1 MPTASGMVD
10 STARSRGTYGSRA
23 PGQSRKDRLVRS
35 GSARLKIRWV
45 TVEFQEL
52 GIDLRPMGLLLIS
65 GTTTQKTRSDQDG
78 QNDRYLHV
86 SSQRLRAPTSAR
98 LGYQPTCLVQTGPI
112 TSEMTL
118 GPLGLS
124 SNRRLIP
131 LTAVPH
137 GKHIDQVVI
146 SAFFILEASW
156 MGRRMDSVYL
166 TAWNHQC
173 VKYRSMHTCLH
184 LQVAAEQRNAAYF
197 DEGYENREN
206 IACGSR

>member
-1 MPTASGMVD
+1 M
-10 STARSRGTYGSRA
+10 ST
-23 PGQSRKDRLVRS
+23 
-35 GSARLKIRWV
+35 
-45 TVEFQEL
+45 
-52 GIDLRPMGLLLIS
+52 
-65 GTTTQKTRSDQDG
+65 
-78 QNDRYLHV
+78 
-86 SSQRLRAPTSAR
+86 
-98 LGYQPTCLVQTGPI
+98 
-112 TSEMTL
+112 
-118 GPLGLS
+118 
-124 SNRRLIP
+124 NRRLIP